1 MDKLTTLFFQPER
14 WTAALGRAVDKDI
27 RKDQLYQLTKPS
39 VRTAIYAAVRDGRY
53 RIAPP
58 HAALIPKDT
67 PGEFRRVYV
76 NEPVDR
82 VLLSIANDLLFE
94 TMPEMVHPSCRSY
107 LKGIGCGDTVREA
120 SRHICQAPDNVIGWK
135 SDLSKYFDSVP
146 VRYIDSVFDR
156 IEAKW
161 GPSAVIALL
170 RDYYH
175 NDLYFDENG
184 QLKSAYQSL
193 KQGCSVAAFLADAI
207 LYDIDEKLSTAYK
220 GYYIRYSDDM
230 LYIGADHTEAMKELQ
245 EGLARMGMSLN
256 PRKVETLTKTRWF
269 KFLGFSLRGADI
281 SLSSTRIKTF
291 QKEIESR
298 TIRAKK
304 GTPRSA
310 ATRVCRFLYKGDGR
324 HSWATQVLRVVNV
337 TEDINTL
344 NAFVLDCLNA
354 VRTGKKRLGGLG
366 YVRDSNK
373 EGCIARGLGRNVRA
387 NREKNPGRVE
397 GYLSLGC
404 MRNALLTSRAAYDAL
419 ASQL

>member
-107 LKGIGCGDTVREA
+107 LKGVGCGDTVREA

-170 RDYYH
+170 RDYIKAVNAEIAGKKPRMHKGKPYVSVFGHNYH
-175 NDLYFDENG
+175 FNNVEANLYNPLRELENAFTKADNPKELLLCVRRFHRLCVG
-184 QLKSAYQSL
+184 SVHKLPQSPAWVDAFKGAGAYFTL
-193 KQGCSVAAFLADAI
+193 RNLVMFHGVLVRGCKT
-207 LYDIDEKLSTAYK
+207 IDESLRAIDHKSMAKAGYK
-220 GYYIRYSDDM
+220 MFGM
-230 LYIGADHTEAMKELQ
+230 MKE
-245 EGLARMGMSLN
+245 
-256 PRKVETLTKTRWF
+256 TLSF
-269 KFLGFSLRGADI
+269 NNFDI
-281 SLSSTRIKTF
+281 QAKRSEWAQRYA
-291 QKEIESR
+291 Q
-298 TIRAKK
+298 RAK
-304 GTPRSA
+304 A
-310 ATRVCRFLYKGDGR
+310 LQA
-324 HSWATQVLRVVNV
+324 
-337 TEDINTL
+337 NT
-344 NAFVLDCLNA
+344 AD
-354 VRTGKKRLGGLG
+354 
-366 YVRDSNK
+366 
-373 EGCIARGLGRNVRA
+373 
-387 NREKNPGRVE
+387 
-397 GYLSLGC
+397 
-404 MRNALLTSRAAYDAL
+404 
-419 ASQL
+419 